1 MLLQKVCSDALDL
14 LTCNFTLGDGSTM
27 LTGAALQT
35 LVLAAVCL
43 SSWAVPLRSITSSEE
58 DRRTE
63 SNTPS
68 PSLDPPEVS
77 SEGSLSSSVHEGLG
91 SVMAVDDEERTLR
104 WDSSYHTRT
113 ADAQQNKT
121 LPEESLL
128 SAAADIITENS
139 PSSDPPPE
147 TTDDIQPERPH
158 ESTPEPEEDTRLHV
172 SGGSTVR
179 LLTSACE
186 LHQSLK
192 STALDVTDVWTEALH
207 LQTGQ

>member
-43 SSWAVPLRSITSSEE
+43 SSWAFPLRSITSSEE

-113 ADAQQNKT
+113 ADTQQNKT

-192 STALDVTDVWTEALH
+192 STAVDVTDVWTEALH